1 MKNNDRLENKITDI
15 LPDIKISV
23 EPEDLICYGFDASGI
38 ESRPSAVAWP
48 KNTEEVVRVMKYAF
62 ENEISV
68 TPRGAGW
75 A

>member
-1 MKNNDRLENKITDI
+1 MTGWKRNKITI
-15 LPDIKISV
+15 SFLTLKISV
-23 EPEDLICYGFDASGI
+23 DPEDLICYGFDASGI

-68 TPRGAGW
+68 TPRG
-75 A
+75 

>member
-48 KNTEEVVRVMKYAF
+48 KTQKKL
-62 ENEISV
+62 S
-68 TPRGAGW
+68 G
-75 A
+75 